1 MARTRN
7 GSTRRQRV
15 ARYLPLRYNKL
26 SCRCLSSL
34 SPKGLVTWN
43 RVPMCF
49 TSTISK
55 KGDPLLLLHKA
66 KLLFVCFS
74 SFIYSQLFLFELPAD
89 EFLASEPGFTRNKK
103 PQYLACLHSWPSFL
117 VPKNAII
124 IHNNMLLLTPLD
136 CQHQSLR
143 TFSPLKSEVIE

>member
-7 GSTRRQRV
+7 GSTLRQRV

-55 KGDPLLLLHKA
+55 KGNHCFSFIKQNCFLFVFLVLYTPNYSFLSCQQMSFLLLNPDLPETKNRTTLHVFTA
-66 KLLFVCFS
+66 GLHFWHQRMRSSFTTCFS
-74 SFIYSQLFLFELPAD
+74 
-89 EFLASEPGFTRNKK
+89 
-103 PQYLACLHSWPSFL
+103 
-117 VPKNAII
+117 
-124 IHNNMLLLTPLD
+124 
-136 CQHQSLR
+136 
-143 TFSPLKSEVIE
+143 